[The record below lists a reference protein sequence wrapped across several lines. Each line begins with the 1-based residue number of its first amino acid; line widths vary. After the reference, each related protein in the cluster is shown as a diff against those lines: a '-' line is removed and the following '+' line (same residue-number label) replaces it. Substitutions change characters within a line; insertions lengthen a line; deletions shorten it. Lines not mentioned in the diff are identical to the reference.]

1 MKYSEFILGS
11 YILVPKEGEGYINF
25 ISKDYITIC
34 LHEIPH
40 NKEYAEHSVL
50 PYRQVLIL
58 VYRANWHELSI
69 IEGRENRF
77 EKVTFKHVDREFHR

>member
-77 EKVTFKHVDREFHR
+77 ETVTFKHVDREFHR

>member
-1 MKYSEFILGS
+1 MKYSEFILGM
-11 YILVPKEGEGYINF
+11 YITIPKEGEGYINF

-40 NKEYAEHSVL
+40 NKEYAEHSRL

-58 VYRANWHELSI
+58 IYRADWDDLNI
-69 IEGRENRF
+69 IEGRENRH